1 MTGLAIALVLGA
13 ALIHAGWNYLLKK
26 SGGGVGF
33 VWAFAALSAVFYAPL
48 AAVVVYL
55 QHFHFSATVLAFI
68 VASAV
73 LHTAYYLLLDRGYRY
88 GDLSVVYPLAR
99 ATGPFLTVL
108 VAVALLGERPGIVAL
123 CGAALV
129 VGGAFFLAASPAK
142 LREAGAAHGIAFALL
157 TGCMIASYTVVDKQA
172 VSAVLIP
179 PILQDWGANLGRVI
193 VMAPLALRRRGEV
206 KAAWI
211 RQRKAVVLVALLCP
225 LSYIL
230 VLTAMVFTP
239 VSYVAPAREISILFA
254 ALMGAHWLQEGDVPR
269 RLAAAAA
276 MALGAIALVVLL
288 ICVPFGSSLLEL
300 FGLSESSL
308 NLAGGVILFL
318 IALRMIF
325 HGPEGIFGET
335 AYGEPFIVPLAIPSI
350 AGPAAIATVLLLV
363 SREPQRLPEW
373 LLAVTVAIAVCLV
386 VLVFAERISRWV
398 GEGVLAAFERLM
410 GLLLTAIAVEM
421 LLRGIEGFVR
431 QLQSG

>member
-1 MTGLAIALVLGA
+1 MTGLAITLVLAA
-13 ALIHAGWNYLLKK
+13 ALIHASWNYLLKK
-26 SGGGVGF
+26 SGGGIGF
-33 VWAFAALSAVFYAPL
+33 VWTFAVLSSLLYAPI
-48 AAVVVYL
+48 AIGVVVI
-55 QHFHFSATVLAFI
+55 QHFQFSAEALAYLF
-68 VASAV
+68 ASAV

-108 VAVALLGERPGIVAL
+108 FALAALGERPGVIAL

-142 LREAGAAHGIAFALL
+142 LREEGAARGIAFALL

-193 VMAPLALRRRGEV
+193 VMAPLAMRRRGEV
-206 KAAWI
+206 RAAWTHK
-211 RQRKAVVLVALLCP
+211 RKAVILVALLCP

-269 RLAAAAA
+269 RIAAAAA
-276 MALGAIALVVLL
+276 MALGVVAL
-288 ICVPFGSSLLEL
+288 
-300 FGLSESSL
+300 
-308 NLAGGVILFL
+308 
-318 IALRMIF
+318 AL
-325 HGPEGIFGET
+325 G
-335 AYGEPFIVPLAIPSI
+335 
-350 AGPAAIATVLLLV
+350 
-363 SREPQRLPEW
+363 
-373 LLAVTVAIAVCLV
+373 
-386 VLVFAERISRWV
+386 
-398 GEGVLAAFERLM
+398 
-410 GLLLTAIAVEM
+410 
-421 LLRGIEGFVR
+421 
-431 QLQSG
+431 